1 MQRPE
6 IKNNIQQS
14 NGTHG
19 ITNYSNTKYGDTKY
33 HNAKYHN
40 LKNYNAEY
48 SSMKQKDIPRSYTQ
62 EHALKSSAIATCPV
76 TPLKSLLLNFFS
88 SYRFLFP
95 SVGTDCFINLLL
107 NRS

>member
-62 EHALKSSAIATCPV
+62 EHTLKSSAIATMD
-76 TPLKSLLLNFFS
+76 TALWNFLSCMFCLPGK
-88 SYRFLFP
+88 YRYP
-95 SVGTDCFINLLL
+95 KIPHHYNAG
-107 NRS
+107 